1 MIGGGAPRVDCP
13 SKYRSGVASRAS
25 AGVRHIAQFNIARL
39 RHPLGHPLTRPFE
52 DLIDETNARAE
63 ASPGFVWRH
72 GIDTRAPDED
82 VYNDPLVTVNLSVW
96 VTVDDLKNYV
106 YGGFHRDVF
115 RRRKEWFDSS
125 AVVLWWVDEGVRPPL
140 EEGRRR
146 LDHYMAHGA
155 SDTGFGFRDV
165 GRFPPGG

>member
-1 MIGGGAPRVDCP
+1 MAPAR
-13 SKYRSGVASRAS
+13 Y
-25 AGVRHIAQFNIARL
+25 IAQFNIARL
-39 RHPLGHPLTRPFE
+39 HHPLGHPLTKPFE

-82 VYNDPLVTVNLSVW
+82 VYGDPLVTVNLSVW
-96 VTVDDLKNYV
+96 VSVEHLKNYV

-125 AVVLWWVDEGVRPPL
+125 GVVLWWVEQHDRPSL
-140 EEGRRR
+140 EDGKRR
-146 LDHYMAHGA
+146 LDHYLAHGA
-155 SDTGFGFRDV
+155 SEMGFGFRDV
-165 GRFPPGG
+165 ARFPG

>member
-1 MIGGGAPRVDCP
+1 M
-13 SKYRSGVASRAS
+13 
-25 AGVRHIAQFNIARL
+25 HIAQFNIARL
-39 RHPLGHPLTRPFE
+39 RHPLGHPSTAPFE
-52 DLIDETNARAE
+52 DLIDETNAHAE

-82 VYNDPLVTVNLSVW
+82 VYGDPLVTVNLSVW
-96 VTVDDLKNYV
+96 VSVEHLKDYV

-125 AVVLWWVDEGVRPPL
+125 AVVLWWVDPGERPSLGEGKS
-140 EEGRRR
+140 R
-146 LDHYMAHGA
+146 LDHYLAHGA

-165 GRFPPGG
+165 GRHRP